1 MTEEQKQLSTVETE
15 NTLAASEDTAKK
27 PGLMRGARDFI
38 ENTFNSLKGKDLT
51 QAVDEFTSEMT
62 IVIEGMSEDMA
73 KLRCD
78 ADEAL
83 ARITIFENDLG
94 EHGKECGD
102 ELKKLRKSLEAM
114 EKRLNA
120 LEKPDKKSK
129 KANLSTLI
137 KQLTWL
143 AAIICGS
150 WIAVTVLQLIGG

>member
-1 MTEEQKQLSTVETE
+1 MTEEQKQLTTVETE
-15 NTLAASEDTAKK
+15 NMLAASEDAAKK

-62 IVIEGMSEDMA
+62 LVIEGMSEDQV

-83 ARITIFENDLG
+83 AKITILENDLDAQNDAHR
-94 EHGKECGD
+94 EEIKQ
-102 ELKKLRKSLEAM
+102 LRKSLEAI

-120 LEKPDKKSK
+120 LEKPDKKGK
-129 KANLSTLI
+129 KPNLSMLI
-137 KQLTWL
+137 KQVTWL
-143 AAIICGS
+143 AAIVCGS
-150 WIAVTVLQLIGG
+150 WIVVTVLKIIGG